1 MSDVLLYLV
10 RLADKCNV
18 NLAEAVVKK
27 IEKNAAKYPRDLVK
41 VIPIYRLPS
50 AYNQEVCVWPQGM
63 TLKLNWERMLQGSS
77 AKYTAYSNKAVGGAQ
92 VGLAGGIKVKGKM

>member
-41 VIPIYRLPS
+41 VIPIYLQPIIRK
-50 AYNQEVCVWPQGM
+50 CVWPEAQ
-63 TLKLNWERMLQGSS
+63 TIKLNWERML
-77 AKYTAYSNKAVGGAQ
+77 
-92 VGLAGGIKVKGKM
+92 

>member
-27 IEKNAAKYPRDLVK
+27 IEKNALKYPRDLVK
-41 VIPIYRLPS
+41 VIPIYWFTVQPIIRK
-50 AYNQEVCVWPQGM
+50 CVWPEAQ
-63 TLKLNWERMLQGSS
+63 TLKLNWARMLQGSS
-77 AKYTAYSNKAVGGAQ
+77 AKYTEYSSKGVGGAR
-92 VGLAGGIKVKGKM
+92 VGLAGGIKVKGKK

>member
-1 MSDVLLYLV
+1 MLLYLV

-41 VIPIYRLPS
+41 VIPIYWFTFSLS
-50 AYNQEVCVWPQGM
+50 SESVWPEAQ
-63 TLKLNWERMLQGSS
+63 TLKLKWGRMLQGSS

-92 VGLAGGIKVKGKM
+92 VGLAGGIKVKGKK

>member
-1 MSDVLLYLV
+1 MLLYLV

-41 VIPIYRLPS
+41 VIPIYLQPIIRK
-50 AYNQEVCVWPQGM
+50 CVRPEARKTELGKNA
-63 TLKLNWERMLQGSS
+63 L
-77 AKYTAYSNKAVGGAQ
+77 
-92 VGLAGGIKVKGKM
+92 GIKRKIHSVLKQGCWGSTSRSSRRDEGQG